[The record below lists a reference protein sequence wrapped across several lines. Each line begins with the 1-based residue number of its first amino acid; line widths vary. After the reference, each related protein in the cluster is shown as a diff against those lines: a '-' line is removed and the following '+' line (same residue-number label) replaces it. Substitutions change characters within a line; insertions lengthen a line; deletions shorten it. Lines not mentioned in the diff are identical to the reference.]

1 MADLRS
7 IINVDE
13 EHHDARVNKRD
24 RDPSPPSPRL
34 SRQSH
39 TSPVPHPHSSS
50 IPGPH
55 QQHQQQPHSLQPHPH
70 PQHRPYYRDPHAPM
84 DPSFA
89 HYDRRVSPY
98 AQPSPMPAEDFSST
112 SSSSR
117 ISSGHQPMPSIVYR
131 GSHTPDELDQQG
143 FSYSH
148 HVGAS
153 SSLES
158 PSMRAPTSMRSFNG
172 MPMENQAGNAHMK
185 YTPVTGRVSKALK
198 GVPVHT
204 CHDCVP
210 PRVRIIP
217 PYPVSSGVFKPR
229 NRTFADNL
237 SQTFSRNEHLKYEY
251 PLPAPQRIARHD
263 PSTEISKHRC

>member
-7 IINVDE
+7 IINNVDE

-24 RDPSPPSPRL
+24 RDPSSPSPRL

-39 TSPVPHPHSSS
+39 PSPVPHPHSSS
-50 IPGPH
+50 IPGVH
-55 QQHQQQPHSLQPHPH
+55 HQQPHTLQPHPH
-70 PQHRPYYRDPHAPM
+70 PQQRPYYRDPHAPM

-98 AQPSPMPAEDFSST
+98 AQPSPMPTEDFSSA

-117 ISSGHQPMPSIVYR
+117 ISSGHQPMPNAAYR

-148 HVGAS
+148 HIGVS
-153 SSLES
+153 SSLAS
-158 PSMRAPTSMRSFNG
+158 PSMSTPTAMRTFNG
-172 MPMENQAGNAHMK
+172 MPMENQAGATPLK

-198 GVPVHT
+198 GLPVHT

-210 PRVRIIP
+210 PRVCIVPITRLSRVFG
-217 PYPVSSGVFKPR
+217 PYNQTS
-229 NRTFADNL
+229 ADNL
-237 SQTFSRNEHLKYEY
+237 S
-251 PLPAPQRIARHD
+251 
-263 PSTEISKHRC
+263 